1 MTLQEFLNELE
12 SARSAFTRTT
22 TLVLPDNPSDQNWS
36 AADIKKKMYEPTITN
51 YDNIKKVVSLCVEL
65 DTAISN
71 LENSVS
77 TLQSNDTT
85 QDTDIVSLKGDIETI
100 NTKIAELKTYVDNN
114 DVGEVKETLL
124 TGILTTTLTLKNLS
138 TLTTS
143 VDFKELF
150 YLKTETYSQD
160 EINSKFTDTENL
172 EKDYLKKSDA
182 SSTYLN
188 KEDAKSTYLNKVDA
202 GTTYQ
207 TKVDAETKHASQDT
221 AILNAQNKAD
231 SAYALASGKAKVHIF
246 DTYND
251 MKETLKAD
259 DGSGFNEGDSINIRA
274 KNTADYWISKKLDTN
289 EGEFGYY
296 EILEDETNLSDYQL
310 IKDASLETTHKTIP
324 GAINENKANIETKQ
338 NITDNSLTTAN
349 KTIGGAINELK
360 SNIDD
365 LEEKDTSLDTE
376 IANLKAKDTS
386 LETAINDL
394 DTAKQ
399 SKTDV
404 SLNTTD
410 KTIVG
415 AINENKASIDTNA
428 TNIKSVEA
436 KIPTKVSQVEN
447 DKNYIDKSVNNL
459 ENYTSTT
466 ELNKALANKADLTD
480 LPTKVSELEND
491 NEYINNTV
499 SDLVNYYDKNAVDTK
514 LNGKANP
521 SDIPTK
527 VSQLANDKNYIDKS
541 VGNLENYT
549 TTSSMNA
556 LLNEKADKTEI
567 PTKISQLTND
577 SEYITASVNNLK
589 YYTLTTDLNTLL
601 AAKIEKSDIPTK
613 LSAFANDTEFITKA
627 VSGLANY
634 TDTATLTTLL
644 AAKLEKG
651 DLPTKTSELTNDS
664 GYITIAVNN
673 LTYYYDKTTID
684 TKLTSYAKKT
694 EIPTKFSQMSDDVG
708 FVKFTDFM
716 SDTKAGVAYAIPTTD
731 VSNLANVY
739 VKDGILY
746 AKANPVPVLNVVK
759 VAELPTVG
767 ETSTIYLVPE
777 TDPTSDNKYVEY
789 MYVDSAWEELGRTK
803 IDLSDYATIE
813 YVDTQIQIV
822 KDMFGNYY
830 TSATLDTKLNGKL
843 DNTANAILNT
853 LGTNAVQKA
862 TKDSEGNVINTTYAT
877 KTEVETELTYKLDSS
892 DFTATGINN
901 ALGTTAVNKATKDGS
916 GNVITDTYATKTE
929 LEADLGNKVNVSDY
943 TATGIVNKLGTT
955 AVNKATKDASGNI
968 ITETYATKTEL
979 TTGLADKVNTS
990 DYNATYIITLLADT
1004 PVNRAKADKDGND
1017 IVSTYATITALAN
1030 KLDSSKFTAAN
1041 IVSTLG
1047 TSAVNRATADKNGN
1061 EISSTYALKTALSD
1075 YLLIANFTASTIVSK
1090 LGTTAV
1096 PKATADGSGNTITST
1111 YATKTELGKKL
1122 DASATAIV
1130 NQLGTTAVNVA
1141 TKAVQ
1146 DENGN
1151 NIASTYQRSAFNV
1164 NGSVATNGTITFTD
1178 LVISDLLSAINN
1190 KQRIIFVPSDTSLA
1204 SVDLNA
1210 QKTSDTT
1217 YVLKG
1222 SFTENVNSKL
1232 TNYSC
1237 QITVTSTSASGTYT
1251 SQTANDYTYTLPT
1264 ASASALG
1271 GVKIGSGIN
1280 ISNGVISAQSYSLP
1294 TASASVLGG
1303 VKIGTGVKI
1312 SNGVIS
1318 LDTDYVSKL
1327 VNLATIKVGDLIT
1340 MDLGNTASSYGTLHE
1355 YRVTKVYGSGIVE
1368 VVAMYEPTTSQT
1380 FGSSQAYSGSALDTY
1395 LNNTWYNTLSDKAK
1409 AAIVDNDINQ
1419 YKYTYN
1425 SSAKTTSHVSYADY
1439 STKAL
1444 YANVGSRHIYSLDV
1458 EDIEQYFGGTG
1469 GSASNKTAG
1478 TFTLAQLMT
1487 LFYKSTA
1494 TISGKYFWLR
1504 SASASGASS
1513 AWFVRGGSGCVGS
1526 NGISN
1531 AGAVRPA
1538 FKIDLS
1544 KIDWSISN

>member
-85 QDTDIVSLKGDIETI
+85 QDADIVSLKGDIETI

-138 TLTTS
+138 TLTSS

-182 SSTYLN
+182 SSTYLS

-207 TKVDAETKHASQDT
+207 TKEDAETKHASQDT

-376 IANLKAKDTS
+376 IANLKTKDTS

-447 DKNYIDKSVNNL
+447 DKNYIDKTVDDLVNYFTSTKINELLSEYAKTTAIPTDNAELRNGANYITEAVNNL
-459 ENYTSTT
+459 ENYY
-466 ELNKALANKADLTD
+466 N
-480 LPTKVSELEND
+480 
-491 NEYINNTV
+491 
-499 SDLVNYYDKNAVDTK
+499 
-514 LNGKANP
+514 
-521 SDIPTK
+521 
-527 VSQLANDKNYIDKS
+527 
-541 VGNLENYT
+541 
-549 TTSSMNA
+549 
-556 LLNEKADKTEI
+556 
-567 PTKISQLTND
+567 
-577 SEYITASVNNLK
+577 
-589 YYTLTTDLNTLL
+589 
-601 AAKIEKSDIPTK
+601 
-613 LSAFANDTEFITKA
+613 
-627 VSGLANY
+627 
-634 TDTATLTTLL
+634 
-644 AAKLEKG
+644 
-651 DLPTKTSELTNDS
+651 
-664 GYITIAVNN
+664 
-673 LTYYYDKTTID
+673 KTTID
-684 TKLTSYAKKT
+684 TKLTYYAKTADLKTKLSEFTDDIGVITKDVNNLTYYTTTTALNALLKEYTKTVDLKTKLSQFTDDVGYLKKDAQNLTYYYLKTEIDTKLGEYAKKT

-708 FVKFTDFM
+708 YVKFTDFM

-739 VKDGILY
+739 IKEGILY

-777 TDPTSDNKYVEY
+777 TDPTSENKYVEY

-830 TSATLDTKLNGKL
+830 TSSELDTKLTAKL
-843 DNTANAILNT
+843 NADKFVSSNIIST
-853 LGTNAVQKA
+853 IGDNAVA
-862 TKDSEGNVINTTYAT
+862 
-877 KTEVETELTYKLDSS
+877 
-892 DFTATGINN
+892 
-901 ALGTTAVNKATKDGS
+901 KATKDGS
-916 GNVITDTYATKTE
+916 GNVITSTYATKTE
-929 LEADLGNKVNVSDY
+929 LESGLNNKVDTKNY
-943 TATGIVNKLGTT
+943 TATYIIDLLGDNAVNKATKDSEGNIIVDIYATKTELGKKLDSDDFTAVGIINALGTTAVEKANKDGNGNVIADTYAKKSDLNSYVLTSNFTAETIVNKLGTT
-955 AVNKATKDASGNI
+955 
-968 ITETYATKTEL
+968 
-979 TTGLADKVNTS
+979 
-990 DYNATYIITLLADT
+990 
-1004 PVNRAKADKDGND
+1004 PVAR
-1017 IVSTYATITALAN
+1017 
-1030 KLDSSKFTAAN
+1030 
-1041 IVSTLG
+1041 
-1047 TSAVNRATADKNGN
+1047 
-1061 EISSTYALKTALSD
+1061 
-1075 YLLIANFTASTIVSK
+1075 
-1090 LGTTAV
+1090 
-1096 PKATADGSGNTITST
+1096 ATADGSGNTITST

-1130 NQLGTTAVNVA
+1130 NQLGSTAVNVA

-1164 NGSVATNGTITFTD
+1164 NGSVATNGIITFTD

-1237 QITVTSTSASGTYT
+1237 QITATSTSVSGTYT
-1251 SQTANDYTYTLPT
+1251 SQTANDYTYTLPI
-1264 ASASALG
+1264 ASTTTTG
-1271 GVKIGSGIN
+1271 GLKVDGETIVVE
-1280 ISNGVISAQSYSLP
+1280 NGVA
-1294 TASASVLGG
+1294 
-1303 VKIGTGVKI
+1303 
-1312 SNGVIS
+1312 
-1318 LDTDYVSKL
+1318 
-1327 VNLATIKVGDLIT
+1327 KV
-1340 MDLGNTASSYGTLHE
+1340 
-1355 YRVTKVYGSGIVE
+1355 
-1368 VVAMYEPTTSQT
+1368 
-1380 FGSSQAYSGSALDTY
+1380 
-1395 LNNTWYNTLSDKAK
+1395 AK
-1409 AAIVDNDINQ
+1409 AGQ
-1419 YKYTYN
+1419 
-1425 SSAKTTSHVSYADY
+1425 TTIE
-1439 STKAL
+1439 L
-1444 YANVGSRHIYSLDV
+1444 LD
-1458 EDIEQYFGGTG
+1458 
-1469 GSASNKTAG
+1469 
-1478 TFTLAQLMT
+1478 
-1487 LFYKSTA
+1487 
-1494 TISGKYFWLR
+1494 
-1504 SASASGASS
+1504 
-1513 AWFVRGGSGCVGS
+1513 
-1526 NGISN
+1526 
-1531 AGAVRPA
+1531 A
-1538 FKIDLS
+1538 FP
-1544 KIDWSISN
+1544 SI